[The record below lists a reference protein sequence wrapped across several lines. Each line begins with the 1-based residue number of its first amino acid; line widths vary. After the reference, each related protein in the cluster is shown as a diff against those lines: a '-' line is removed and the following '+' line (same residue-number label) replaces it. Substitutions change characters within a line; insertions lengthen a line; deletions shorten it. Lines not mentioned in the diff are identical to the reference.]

1 MSDSLDR
8 PSTVLFICTGNICR
22 SPMGERILRA
32 MAARGDVDVTV
43 TSAGVGAQNAQ
54 PMHPLSAQVL
64 GERGYDADGFES
76 RYLRPQILETAD
88 LVLTM
93 TRKHRAACQRM
104 LPARWKRMFTL
115 TEFVELRKVLGDD
128 APLQE
133 FIDSR
138 GRVDTNSASLDIV
151 DPMGQPIEAF
161 ERVFSEIEP
170 KVGEVAEWLGV
181 PADRIEISDAAPAGS
196 DAIDPAPT
204 GREAPSAGRVGRRN
218 EGRVEATSLHGDNGT
233 PPPPAGRGGNERSE
247 EPSRDHRKSKRK
259 LWITLA
265 IVLALLILAI
275 LWLAFSAFK
284 AKGELEAA
292 KTDAQQAKTLILKG
306 DESGAQKAAQS
317 AADEA
322 SSAADRTH
330 GIVWSMA
337 AAIPWLGDPLE
348 SVQQMSDAVSDYAS
362 DVLVPSAE
370 LASVL
375 SPSQLRTGDTI
386 NTAPLQQAQPELAA
400 LAKRSNEITAQAQP
414 IDPSWLGTVADAR
427 DQLIDVID
435 RADATIDGTNVA
447 AQLVPGMLGGDGPRN
462 YFLALQTPSE
472 ARGTGGLVG
481 GFAIVNATDGRVTT
495 PTLGANN
502 QFRDPARPQIDLGDE
517 YNLLYSQFHPYTD
530 FRNGNIDADFRDAA
544 RIWIANWESQNGRQ
558 LDGAIAVDP
567 IAMSYVLKVT
577 GPVTLPN
584 GEKITAD
591 NIVPITLSTSYERF
605 ANNNDARKAY
615 LQTISRAIVDQV
627 SRFDGDTGDLLEA
640 LGQGVHERRIMVYS
654 TDPQE
659 QAVLE
664 TTDLGHQISDTDS
677 PYLQVALG
685 NAGGNKLDYYLRR
698 DISYVSGQCTGDTRE
713 STVTVKLTNTLTD
726 LSLPDYVIAPNGT
739 DLGVE
744 RGTNLVNVEM
754 LTTKGATLKSLT
766 VDGEQALRID
776 QALHGRPYMA
786 TMVQVPPGQTVTV
799 EMTMEEPTSAHGAAE
814 VPIQPLVDDPNV
826 RVDVPVCG

>member
-1 MSDSLDR
+1 MSEPTGR
-8 PSTVLFICTGNICR
+8 PSTILFVCTGNICR

-32 MAARGDVDVTV
+32 MASRGDVDVTI
-43 TSAGVGAQNAQ
+43 TSAGVGAQNGQ
-54 PMHPLSAQVL
+54 PMHTSAEQVL
-64 GERGYDADGFES
+64 EEHGYDATDFAA
-76 RYLRPQILETAD
+76 RYLRPQILEGAD
-88 LVLTM
+88 LVITM
-93 TRKHRAACQRM
+93 TREHRAACQRM
-104 LPARWKRMFTL
+104 LPARWKRMLTL
-115 TEFVELRKVLGDD
+115 TELVQLLDVLGDD
-128 APLQE
+128 ASMQDV
-133 FIDSR
+133 IDSR
-138 GRVDTNSASLDIV
+138 GRVDTNAESLDIV
-151 DPMGQPIEAF
+151 DPMGQPKEAF
-161 ERVFSEIEP
+161 ERVFGEIEP
-170 KVGEVAEWLGV
+170 KVGRVAEWLGV
-181 PADRIEISDAAPAGS
+181 PGDSVPHTDPPLAGT
-196 DAIDPAPT
+196 PPT
-204 GREAPSAGRVGRRN
+204 AGRVGPRD
-218 EGRVEATSLHGDNGT
+218 EGRIEATQPSDDT
-233 PPPPAGRGGNERSE
+233 APPPPDDPADTDN
-247 EPSRDHRKSKRK
+247 DHPPHPRKSHRK

-265 IVLALLILAI
+265 VIITLIILAI

-284 AKGELEAA
+284 TKGDLEAA
-292 KTDAQQAKTLILKG
+292 KTDAQQAKTLIVKG
-306 DESGAQKAAQS
+306 DESGAKRAAQS

-330 GIVWSMA
+330 GIIWSA
-337 AAIPWLGDPLE
+337 AAAVPWLGDPLD
-348 SVQQMSDAVSDYAS
+348 SVRQMSDAVSDYAN
-362 DVLVPSAE
+362 DVLLPSAD

-375 SPSQLRTGDTI
+375 SPSQLRSGDTI
-386 NTAPLQQAQPELAA
+386 NTAPLQRAQPQLAA
-400 LAKRSNEITAQAQP
+400 LAARSSAISDQARS
-414 IDPSWLGTVADAR
+414 IEPSWLGTVADAR
-427 DQLIDVID
+427 NQLVDVID
-435 RADATIDGTNVA
+435 RADATINGTNVA
-447 AQLVPGMLGGDGPRN
+447 AQLVPGMVGADGARN
-462 YFLALQTPSE
+462 YFLAIQTPSE
-472 ARGTGGLVG
+472 SRGTGGLVG
-481 GFAIVNATDGRVTT
+481 GFAIVNATDGHVTT

-502 QFRDPARPQIDLGDE
+502 EFRNPARPQVDLGDE

-544 RIWIANWESQNGRQ
+544 QIWLANWKSQTGQQ

-615 LQTISRAIVDQV
+615 LQVISRAIVDQV
-627 SRFDGDTGDLLEA
+627 STFDGDTSGLLEA
-640 LGQGVHERRIMVYS
+640 LGRGVHERRIMVYS

-659 QAVLE
+659 QAILE
-664 TTDLGHQISDTDS
+664 TTELGHQISDTDS

-698 DISYVSGQCTGDTRE
+698 DISYVSGQCTGDIRE
-713 STVTVKLTNTLTD
+713 STVAVTLTNTLTD

-744 RGTNLVNVEM
+744 RGTDLVNVEM

-776 QALHGRPYMA
+776 QTLHGRPYMA

-799 EMTMEEPTSAHGAAE
+799 EMTIEEPTSAHGAAE

-826 RVDVPVCG
+826 TVDVPVCG